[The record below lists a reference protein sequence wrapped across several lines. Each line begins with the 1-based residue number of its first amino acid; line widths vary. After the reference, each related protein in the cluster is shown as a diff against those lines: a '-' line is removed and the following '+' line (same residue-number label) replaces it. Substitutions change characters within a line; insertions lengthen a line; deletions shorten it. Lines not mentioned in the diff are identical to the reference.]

1 MVTKQASESPESL
14 SLRLAELAG
23 SSERKGLAL
32 RPPRRFLRLLHLVQQ
47 HAAAVA
53 FRPISFGN
61 RSYLEERVSD
71 IANLREEI
79 EAAMPSLRPEWK
91 TLSEYLCG
99 LLRDITLHSKKKDY
113 VQVVK
118 GVDQTHY
125 RRFWEQAVTPIPAPC
140 RTLLRRKYRKIVA
153 VLGPAI
159 GLGDEI
165 SAVDFLQALRRKYP
179 KTPMDLHT
187 YYPALWRIRDPK
199 AEVHSLVGRPMRVFD
214 CVDDVVRRHGAD
226 DVLIVYVNFTGLQF
240 HLAFSLE
247 KVKPDIVEVAVGK
260 SALWFAPKDGGPILF
275 RQTMDLLYPDNYRGV
290 SQVCGTLMGER
301 FARKASPW
309 IRPAGKSRERREF
322 KIMLSP
328 FTSKPIILAPQDWVS
343 LVHATLKTGHEA
355 RKPVRCQV
363 LPGLSEHSKNYA
375 RQIVEE
381 AKKAPRAGLVFEL
394 LNGGKN
400 VTPDESFRQIYEAM
414 SKSDL
419 VLGID
424 TYTAHLSAMLKIPSV
439 ALCYERN
446 VAFWPDA
453 PNSFWIEI
461 SNDLKTI
468 AELTSLVFVLAGG
481 LRKEAHRLFVGNLPV
496 ARFGR
501 LEARSKIDS
510 RKRAHSAL
518 IRYFD
523 RAWALLPGSIQSLM
537 MKIDAN
543 YAWPLIRAWIQTDHY
558 DEETRSWVL
567 HIVKRSHF
575 RKLVQWLAV
584 WGGIP

>member
-1 MVTKQASESPESL
+1 MVTKQASESSESL
-14 SLRLAELAG
+14 SQRLAELAG
-23 SSERKGLAL
+23 SSERRGLAL

-91 TLSEYLCG
+91 TASEYLCG

-125 RRFWEQAVTPIPAPC
+125 RRFWEQAVTLIPAP
-140 RTLLRRKYRKIVA
+140 RRPLLRRKYRKIVA
-153 VLGPAI
+153 VLGPAF

-165 SAVDFLQALRRKYP
+165 STVEFMQALRRKYP

-187 YYPALWRIRDPK
+187 YYPALWRIQVPD
-199 AEVHSLVGRPMRVFD
+199 AGVHSLVGRPMRVFD
-214 CVDDVVRRHGAD
+214 CVDDAVRQHGAD
-226 DVLIVYVNFTGLQF
+226 GVLILYVNFTGLQF

-247 KVKPDIVEVAVGK
+247 KVKPDLVEVAVGK
-260 SALWFAPKDGGPILF
+260 SAVWFAPKDGGPILF
-275 RQTMDLLYPDNYRGV
+275 RQTMDLLYPDNYRGM
-290 SQVCGTLMGER
+290 SQVRGSLMGER
-301 FARKASPW
+301 FAKKPGPRT
-309 IRPAGKSRERREF
+309 RPSGKKGDGREF
-322 KIMLSP
+322 KIVLSP

-355 RKPVRCQV
+355 RKPVRCHV
-363 LPGLSEHSKNYA
+363 LPGLSDHSRNYA
-375 RQIVEE
+375 RQILEE
-381 AKKAPRAGLVFEL
+381 AKRAPRAGLVFEL
-394 LNGGKN
+394 LNGGKHT
-400 VTPDESFRQIYEAM
+400 TPDESFLQIYDAM
-414 SKSDL
+414 AKSDL

-424 TYTAHLSAMLKIPSV
+424 TYTAHLSAMLKVPSV
-439 ALCYERN
+439 ALCYDRN

-461 SNDLKTI
+461 SHDLKTI

-481 LRKEAHRLFVGNLPV
+481 LRKEAHRMFVGNLPV
-496 ARFGR
+496 ARFSR
-501 LEARSKIDS
+501 LEETFRIDS
-510 RKRAHSAL
+510 GKNTDSAL

-523 RAWALLPGSIQSLM
+523 AAWALLPVSIQPLM

-567 HIVKRSHF
+567 PIVKRSHF
-575 RKLVQWLAV
+575 RKLAQWLAA
-584 WGGIP
+584 WGGTP